1 MEFGPGIDD
10 PDDEPSL
17 TTPEPGQP
25 PSTLAQ
31 PTPPM
36 PDPSPEGQDD
46 IRYPD
51 VVVQLTGEDGNAFAI
66 LGTVRRALRQ
76 PATATTRPSSS
87 PRRPAATTSTCS
99 GPACAGSPSADPN
112 QP

>member
-1 MEFGPGIDD
+1 MEFDPGIDD
-10 PDDEPSL
+10 PDDELSL

-66 LGTVRRALRQ
+66 LGTVGRALRQ
-76 PATATTRPSSS
+76 AGHGDDAAEFFAEATNGDYQHLLW
-87 PRRPAATTSTCS
+87 TCMRWVTVR
-99 GPACAGSPSADPN
+99 
-112 QP
+112 

>member
-10 PDDEPSL
+10 PDDDEPSL
-17 TTPEPGQP
+17 PTPDPGQLP
-25 PSTLAQ
+25 GSLAQ
-31 PTPPM
+31 PTPAP
-36 PDPSPEGQDD
+36 PGASREGQGD

-76 PATATTRPSSS
+76 AGHGDDVDEFFAEATSGDYQHLLW
-87 PRRPAATTSTCS
+87 TCMRWVTVR
-99 GPACAGSPSADPN
+99 
-112 QP
+112 